1 MYKEYMAYQGWAER
15 IEDKALHTLKV
26 AVAQLLNDFEGDNP
40 VFDSSNQSKRG
51 QLENLMSLVEGT
63 ESEKTSEQKEKVRS
77 DKKARKMTSSRRDFD
92 YIDDL
97 LDDAIC
103 EDSNLK

>member
-1 MYKEYMAYQGWAER
+1 
-15 IEDKALHTLKV
+15 
-26 AVAQLLNDFEGDNP
+26 
-40 VFDSSNQSKRG
+40 
-51 QLENLMSLVEGT
+51 MSLVEGT
-63 ESEKTSEQKEKVRS
+63 ESEKNSKQKEKVRS